1 MTSRLLILERQ
12 AQDQLPGGIYWEPS
26 ESLKQSTSNVPTTN
40 VVRLCHFRYAC
51 QTMPVHLLWNRSQC
65 GWTTPRS
72 GWRVWIPKTKL
83 LKEAREGATTAH
95 VKFQLRKQQLL
106 EQKKNKLLL
115 KQTEKAAWRPLWLI
129 RLTRPRKTFSSNN
142 WNSKNMFWMP
152 REIQLFFLSR
162 KGRQLKT
169 DELQTN
175 LRHCEALLLNCN
187 TPIDDAPISTL
198 ASTDDR
204 KTSVFLWSTTWPK
217 HLMMLGRRE
226 VRWTHP
232 ISFRYL

>member
-1 MTSRLLILERQ
+1 MWLNNTKKWMEGL
-12 AQDQLPGGIYWEPS
+12 DPS
-26 ESLKQSTSNVPTTN
+26 N
-40 VVRLCHFRYAC
+40 
-51 QTMPVHLLWNRSQC
+51 
-65 GWTTPRS
+65 
-72 GWRVWIPKTKL
+72 KTKL

-95 VKFQLRKQQLL
+95 AKFQLRKQQLL

-162 KGRQLKT
+162 KGRQLTT

-175 LRHCEALLLNCN
+175 LRLISDIVKYCYWTA
-187 TPIDDAPISTL
+187 TPPL
-198 ASTDDR
+198 
-204 KTSVFLWSTTWPK
+204 TTHRYRHLHQLMTGK
-217 HLMMLGRRE
+217 HLYFSEAQPGQN
-226 VRWTHP
+226 T
-232 ISFRYL
+232 